1 MAKTAPKVLNTSG
14 KKFWREVT
22 DKYTLR
28 VDELRTLESAC
39 RALDMVDLVTKDWT
53 DAGQP
58 LTSTGSMGQLVEHPM
73 LGSIDRAQKAF
84 ELYMKRLALPDEAA
98 GAGEKPNQQRQAAQT
113 RWAAAHGRSA

>member
-1 MAKTAPKVLNTSG
+1 MAKTAPKVLNALG

-39 RALDMVDLVTKDWT
+39 RALDMVDLVTQKWVS
-53 DAGQP
+53 AGRP

-98 GAGEKPNQQRQAAQT
+98 DAGEKPNQQRQAAQT